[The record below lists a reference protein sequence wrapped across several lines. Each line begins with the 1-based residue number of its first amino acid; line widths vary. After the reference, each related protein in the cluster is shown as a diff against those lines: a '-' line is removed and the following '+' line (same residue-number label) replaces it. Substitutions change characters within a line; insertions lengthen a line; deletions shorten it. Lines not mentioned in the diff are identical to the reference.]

1 MIRAVNESKGF
12 ATMVDD
18 KAILR
23 ARKECAEKEGFLMC
37 PEGAATFA
45 AYQKE
50 LKSGRI
56 KNDESV
62 VMFNC
67 AAGTKYEL
75 PEVTKQLDRTKPIPY
90 EEL

>member
-1 MIRAVNESKGF
+1 
-12 ATMVDD
+12 MVDD
-18 KAILR
+18 EAILG

-56 KNDESV
+56 GNDESV

-75 PEVTKQLDRTKPIPY
+75 PEVTRQLDRTKLIPY
-90 EEL
+90 GEL

>member
-1 MIRAVNESKGF
+1 
-12 ATMVDD
+12 
-18 KAILR
+18 
-23 ARKECAEKEGFLMC
+23 MC

-56 KNDESV
+56 KSDESV

-75 PEVTKQLDRTKPIPY
+75 PEVRKQLDRTNPIPY